1 MVMESGGAL
10 ITAAEAEEVIQVKTG
25 PFSVLRTPM
34 IIILGA
40 AIVGILTLLVLL
52 ILSLRGSRTGI
63 EAAVPFL
70 DKKTVENLRTP

>member
-1 MVMESGGAL
+1 METGGAL

-25 PFSVLRTPM
+25 PFGALRLPM
-34 IIILGA
+34 LLVLGA
-40 AIVGILTLLVLL
+40 AIVGIVTLLILL

-70 DKKTVENLRTP
+70 DKKPVETLQVP